1 MTLEMR
7 ERERNKHSLLVLP
20 PGKHL
25 MFTVEPD
32 KVEYRF
38 FDHAMHSRCVASI
51 YSDLM
56 HSVVLPDRV
65 GSRKT
70 LRRSHFASMRRAKA
84 GISKCRDIHRS
95 QFLDDTDEALE
106 ISPVPARKA
115 FRLCP
120 VMGETHRYPFMIF

>member
-7 ERERNKHSLLVLP
+7 ECERKLHSLLVLP

-32 KVEYRF
+32 KVEHRLL
-38 FDHAMHSRCVASI
+38 DHAMHSRSVASI
-51 YSDLM
+51 YSNLM

-84 GISKCRDIHRS
+84 GIPKCCDIHRS
-95 QFLDDTDEALE
+95 QFLDGTDEALE
-106 ISPVPARKA
+106 IGLVPARKA
-115 FRLCP
+115 FRLRP
-120 VMGETHRYPFMIF
+120 VMGETHRYAFLIF